1 MRFVP
6 RAIATVILGSF
17 LLTPAFAE
25 DAAKAANSNT
35 TEAGAPNATASS
47 TGYLAPATPM
57 ATQDAAQTPAPK
69 KTKVKSSSGSSD
81 SYPAVD
87 LFVGYSFVR
96 FSTNST
102 VTTVITPPAVPT
114 PTPPPAAFAF
124 GSVLPNA
131 AIVST
136 ANVKET
142 FNWHG
147 LTGSLAGNINRW
159 FSLVGDFGAY
169 RIKDLPPSITG
180 SAYTYLF
187 GPQFSHRSQHW
198 TPFVHALFGGAT
210 LSDIQVSTSPS
221 PSAFFNRSFS
231 ANSFATALGGGLDA
245 NFNKHISARL
255 FQAEY
260 LMTRFT
266 DNNDNKQNN
275 LRASAGLV
283 LHFGGNPPP
292 PPPNHA
298 PAVTLTANPTKV
310 FAGSGDSIVL
320 QAQCSDP
327 DNDPLTYKWTATG
340 GTIEGTGAET
350 RWNSKDVKE
359 GTYTATV
366 TCDDGRGGTANATAN
381 MTVEQKPNTPPVVS
395 SCVANPSTIT
405 VGQQSTVTTTAT
417 DADNDQLTYSYTTSG
432 GKVTG
437 SGATVQFDS
446 TGVSPGTYTI
456 TCSASDGRG
465 GEGHSTTQV
474 TVQQAKEQTQLEQR
488 LSLHSIYFPTAQPLP
503 NSPVTTGLL
512 ASQKQTLLTLAGDF
526 KKYLTYKPDAHL
538 ILQGHADPRGGP
550 EYNKKLS
557 ERRVERTKA
566 YLVANGVSADAIE
579 TQGLGEEQPMSTE
592 QVKQA
597 IDQDQNITAAQ
608 KTQLSKNARVLA
620 LAQNRRVDVTLS
632 TTGQTSVRQYPFNA
646 EDALNLINP
655 KGVNTK
661 KAPAKKAAPKTGAPK
676 TGATKKGAT
685 KKQ

>member
-6 RAIATVILGSF
+6 RVVATVILGSL
-17 LLTPAFAE
+17 LLTPAFA
-25 DAAKAANSNT
+25 DDSANAVNSIT
-35 TEAGAPNATASS
+35 TEAGAPNATASA
-47 TGYLAPATPM
+47 TGYLAPAVPM
-57 ATQDAAQTPAPK
+57 PMQDTAQTPAPK

-81 SYPAVD
+81 TYPAVD

-96 FSTNST
+96 FSTNTFVSSA
-102 VTTVITPPAVPT
+102 TT
-114 PTPPPAAFAF
+114 
-124 GSVLPNA
+124 S
-131 AIVST
+131 
-136 ANVKET
+136 KET

-147 LTGSLAGNINRW
+147 LTGALAGNVNRW

-187 GPQFSHRSQHW
+187 GPQFSHRGEHW

-210 LSDIQVSTSPS
+210 LADIQVSTSPS

-231 ANSFATALGGGLDA
+231 ANSFATALGGGVDV
-245 NFNKHISARL
+245 NFNKHIGARI

-266 DNNDNKQNN
+266 DGNDNKQNN

-292 PPPNHA
+292 PPPNHPPTA
-298 PAVTLTANPTKV
+298 AVTANPAKV

-320 QAQCSDP
+320 QAQCKDP
-327 DNDPLTYKWTATG
+327 DNDPLTYKWSATG
-340 GTIEGTGAET
+340 GAIEGTGAEV
-350 RWNSKDVKE
+350 RWNSKDVKA

-366 TCDDGRGGTANATAN
+366 TCEDGHGGTANASSDF
-381 MTVEQKPNTPPVVS
+381 TVEEKSNTPPTIT
-395 SCVANPSTIT
+395 CAANPATIT
-405 VGQQSTVTTTAT
+405 AGQHAGITAT
-417 DADNDQLTYSYTTSG
+417 ASDPDNDPLTYSYTTSG

-437 SGATVQFDS
+437 SGANVQFDS
-446 TGVSPGTYTI
+446 TGAAPGTYTV
-456 TCSASDGRG
+456 TCHVSDGRG
-465 GEGHSTTQV
+465 GEKDATTQV
-474 TVQQAKEQTQLEQR
+474 AVQPAAPPKEQVQLEQR
-488 LSLHSIYFPTAQPLP
+488 LSLHSIYFPTAQPTVANP
-503 NSPVTTGLL
+503 NGGLL
-512 ASQKQTLLTLAGDF
+512 ASQQRTMVTLAGDF
-526 KKYLTYKPDAHL
+526 KKYLAFKPDAHL

-557 ERRVERTKA
+557 DRRVERTKA
-566 YLVANGVSADAIE
+566 FLVQQGVSADAIE
-579 TQGLGEEQPMSTE
+579 TQGLGEEQSMSPE

-597 IDQDQNITAAQ
+597 IDQDQSITAAQ
-608 KTQLSKNARVLA
+608 KAQLSRNAKVLA

-632 TTGQTSVRQYPFNA
+632 TTGQTSVRQFPFNA

-655 KGVNTK
+655 KGVGGAGAKKTPAKKPAPKTGATPGTTK
-661 KAPAKKAAPKTGAPK
+661 KAPAKK
-676 TGATKKGAT
+676 
-685 KKQ
+685 Q